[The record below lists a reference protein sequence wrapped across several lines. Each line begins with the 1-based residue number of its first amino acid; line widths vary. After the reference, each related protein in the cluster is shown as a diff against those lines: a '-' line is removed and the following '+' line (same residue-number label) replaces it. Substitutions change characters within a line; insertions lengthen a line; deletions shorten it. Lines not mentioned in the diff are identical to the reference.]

1 MASVRASVMTQA
13 QAAARRLG
21 PVPEDAV
28 ARAPV
33 IDQLVRCAQL
43 SPDAARTLDWAL
55 ATLRAHANVRS
66 DQVACHLLRAA
77 RARLERSS
85 ADVSPA
91 TPTSADRG
99 LAWL

>member
-21 PVPEDAV
+21 AASDDA
-28 ARAPV
+28 ASAPV
-33 IDQLVRCAQL
+33 VDQLVRCARL
-43 SPDAARTLDWAL
+43 SQDAEHTLDWAL
-55 ATLRAHANVRS
+55 ATLRAHATVGS
-66 DQVACHLLRAA
+66 DKVACQLLLAA

-85 ADVSPA
+85 AAAPSSTA
-91 TPTSADRG
+91 STNADRS

>member
-21 PVPEDAV
+21 AVPEDATV
-28 ARAPV
+28 SAPV

-43 SPDAARTLDWAL
+43 SQDAAHTLDWAL
-55 ATLRAHANVRS
+55 ATLRAHASVGS
-66 DQVACHLLRAA
+66 DQVACQLLRAA
-77 RARLERSS
+77 RSRLERSS
-85 ADVSPA
+85 AGA
-91 TPTSADRG
+91 TSTPSTSSDQS